1 MRITEH
7 SIEDFA
13 IKLLEHL
20 GYEYIYAPNI
30 APEFPSD
37 GGVAAAGGR
46 GGIFPSS
53 GGVPAAGGRGG
64 IFPSSGGVPAAG
76 GRGGIFPSS
85 GGVPAAGGRGGQDQ
99 RTSYE
104 EILLTHRLAEAVR
117 RINPTVPP
125 AAQEEA
131 IKEIQRIHSPEL
143 LTNNESFHRL
153 LTEGIKVS
161 YQKDGQQRGDL
172 VWLIDFNTPENNDF
186 IVANQFTVVEDGVNK
201 RPDVILFV
209 NGIPL
214 VVIELKN
221 AADENATIKSAFR
234 QIETYKAVI
243 PSLFTY
249 NAFTIISDGLEARAG
264 TLSSGMSRFMAW
276 KSADG
281 KEEASHLVSQM
292 ETLING
298 MLNKETLLD
307 LVRHFIVFEKSKKE
321 DSKTGVT
328 TISTVKKLAAYH
340 QYYAV
345 NRAVESAMRA
355 TGYSPSLKGWHQPA
369 ADDGVVNSP
378 SLKGWH
384 QPAADDGV
392 VNSPSLKG
400 WHQPAADDGV
410 VNSPSLKGWH
420 QPAADDGVVNSPSLK
435 GWHQPAADDGVVNSP
450 SLKGWHQPAADDGVV
465 NSPSLKGWHQPAA
478 DDGVVNSP
486 SLKGWHQPA
495 ADDGVVNS
503 PSLKG
508 WHRPEGDDGV
518 VKRTSKN
525 YFSLPYN
532 PKLKDRARE
541 LRKAG
546 NLPEVLFWN
555 EVKNKQFKG
564 YDFDRQKIIGN
575 YIVDFYCS
583 NCQVVIEIDGSSHD
597 DKVEYDA
604 ERDAFLESLGLTVI
618 HIPVNDIMKQI
629 SSVMNMLHEHPALAG
644 TKESPHPPA
653 VGTPPE
659 EGDFVQESPE
669 SYGVAGVKSQPKGD
683 RKGGVVWHTQGSGK
697 SLSMVFFTGKIVLAL
712 NNPTVVVI
720 TDRNDLDDQLF
731 DTFASSTQL
740 LRQEPKQIENR
751 NDLKEKLK
759 VASGGVIFTTIQKFS
774 PEEGNVYETLSER
787 ENIVVIADEAHRTQY
802 GFKAKTVDEKDEQG
816 NVIGKKTVYGFAKY
830 MRDALPNAT
839 YIGFTGTPIESTDV
853 NTPAVFG
860 NYIDVYDI
868 AQAVEDGAT
877 VRIYYES
884 RLAKVNL
891 SEEGKKLVEELD
903 DELDGEELTETQK
916 AKAKWT
922 QLEALIGSE
931 NRIKN
936 VANDIIQHFGQR
948 QEVFEGK
955 GMIVAMSRRIA
966 ADLYGEIIKL
976 KPEWHSADLDKGV
989 IKVVMTAASSD
1000 GEKIAKH
1007 HTTKQQRRMLADRM
1021 KDPDDELK
1029 LVIVRDM
1036 WLTGFDAP
1044 SMHTLYIDKPMKGHN
1059 LMQAIARVNRVYKDK
1074 PGGLVVDYL
1083 GIASDL
1089 KKALS
1094 FYSDAGGKGDPTI
1107 AQAQAVELMLEKL
1120 EVVSQMYSEFPSVGG
1135 VSATGGRG
1143 GFPYEDYFQAETGQ
1157 KLSMILAAEE
1167 HILGLEDGKKRYIN
1181 EVTALSKAFAI
1192 AVPHEQAMDVK
1203 DEVSFFQAVKA
1214 RLAKFDGTGSGRTDE
1229 EIETTIRQVIDQA
1242 LVSEQVIDVFDAAG
1256 IKKPDISILSEDF
1269 LMELKG
1275 MEHKNV
1281 ALEVLK
1287 KLLNDEIIAR
1297 SKKNLVKSK
1306 SLKEMLENSIKKYH
1320 NKILTAAEVMDELIK
1335 LSKEIV
1341 NMDSEAKK
1349 LGLSDFEYAF
1359 YTAVANND
1367 SAKQLMQ
1374 QDKLRELAVILTE
1387 RVKQNASIDWTI
1399 KESVRAKLKVII
1411 KRTLRQYGYPPDMQK
1426 LATETV
1432 LKQAEMIANEL
1443 SN

>member
-37 GGVAAAGGR
+37 GGV
-46 GGIFPSS
+46 
-53 GGVPAAGGRGG
+53 PAAGGRGG

-85 GGVPAAGGRGGQDQ
+85 GGVAAAGGRGGQDQ

-104 EILLTHRLAEAVR
+104 EILLTHRMAEAVR

-161 YQKDGQQRGDL
+161 YQKDEQQRGDL

-321 DSKTGVT
+321 DAKTGVT

-392 VNSPSLKG
+392 VNSPPKEG
-400 WHQPAADDGV
+400 WQTE
-410 VNSPSLKGWH
+410 S
-420 QPAADDGVVNSPSLK
+420 
-435 GWHQPAADDGVVNSP
+435 
-450 SLKGWHQPAADDGVV
+450 
-465 NSPSLKGWHQPAA
+465 
-478 DDGVVNSP
+478 
-486 SLKGWHQPA
+486 
-495 ADDGVVNS
+495 
-503 PSLKG
+503 
-508 WHRPEGDDGV
+508 DGV

-532 PKLKDRARE
+532 PKLKDRAKE

-618 HIPVNDIMKQI
+618 HIPVNDIMKQM
-629 SSVMNMLHEHPALAG
+629 SSVMNMLYEHPALSG
-644 TKESPHPPA
+644 TKEPPHPPA
-653 VGTPPE
+653 AGTPPE
-659 EGDFVQESPE
+659 EGNFVQESPE
-669 SYGVAGVKSQPKGD
+669 SYGVAGVKSQPEGD

-712 NNPTVVVI
+712 DNPTVVVI

-802 GFKAKTVDEKDEQG
+802 GFKAKTVDDKDEHG

-931 NRIKN
+931 NRMKN

-1214 RLAKFDGTGSGRTDE
+1214 RLAKFNETGSGRTDE

-1269 LMELKG
+1269 LLELKG

-1287 KLLNDEIIAR
+1287 KLLNDEIKAR

>member
-1 MRITEH
+1 MTRITENT
-7 SIEDFA
+7 IEDFA

-20 GYEYIYAPNI
+20 GYEYIYAPSI
-30 APEFPSD
+30 AHDGENPERS
-37 GGVAAAGGR
+37 
-46 GGIFPSS
+46 
-53 GGVPAAGGRGG
+53 
-64 IFPSSGGVPAAG
+64 
-76 GRGGIFPSS
+76 
-85 GGVPAAGGRGGQDQ
+85 
-99 RTSYE
+99 SYE
-104 EILLTHRLAEAVR
+104 EILLTHRMAEAVR

-125 AAQEEA
+125 AVQEEA

-307 LVRHFIVFEKSKKE
+307 LIRHFIVFEKSKKE
-321 DSKTGVT
+321 DAKTGVT

-355 TGYSPSLKGWHQPA
+355 TGYSPSLKGWKTQS
-369 ADDGVVNSP
+369 DGVVNSP
-378 SLKGWH
+378 PKEGWS
-384 QPAADDGV
+384 QTGV
-392 VNSPSLKG
+392 VPNPRVQEISR
-400 WHQPAADDGV
+400 
-410 VNSPSLKGWH
+410 N
-420 QPAADDGVVNSPSLK
+420 
-435 GWHQPAADDGVVNSP
+435 
-450 SLKGWHQPAADDGVV
+450 
-465 NSPSLKGWHQPAA
+465 
-478 DDGVVNSP
+478 
-486 SLKGWHQPA
+486 
-495 ADDGVVNS
+495 
-503 PSLKG
+503 
-508 WHRPEGDDGV
+508 
-518 VKRTSKN
+518 SKN
-525 YFSLPYN
+525 YLSLPYN
-532 PKLKDRARE
+532 PKLKERAKE

-546 NLPEVLFWN
+546 NLSEVLFWN
-555 EVKNKQFKG
+555 QVKRQQFKG

-575 YIVDFYCS
+575 YIVDFYCA
-583 NCQVVIEIDGSSHD
+583 NCNVVIEIDGSSHD

-604 ERDAFLESLGLTVI
+604 ERDAYLESLGLTVI
-618 HIPVNDIMKQI
+618 HILVNDVMKRMDE
-629 SSVMNMLHEHPALAG
+629 VMEMLDRHPALQV
-644 TKESPHPPA
+644 EEPPRLS
-653 VGTPPE
+653 GTPPE
-659 EGDFVQESPE
+659 EGNFVQESPE

-712 NNPTVVVI
+712 DNPTVVVI

-802 GFKAKTVDEKDEQG
+802 GFKAKTVDEKDEHG

-936 VANDIIQHFGQR
+936 VANDIIQHFDQR

-966 ADLYGEIIKL
+966 ADLYEEIIKL
-976 KPEWHSADLDKGV
+976 KPEWHSDDLDKGV
-989 IKVVMTAASSD
+989 IKVVMTSSSSD
-1000 GEKIAKH
+1000 GPKIAKH
-1007 HTTKQQRRMLADRM
+1007 HTTKQQRRTLADRM

-1120 EVVSQMYSEFPSVGG
+1120 EVVSQMYS
-1135 VSATGGRG
+1135 

-1287 KLLNDEIIAR
+1287 KLLNDEIKAR

-1306 SLKEMLENSIKKYH
+1306 SLKEMLENSIKKYL
-1320 NKILTAAEVMDELIK
+1320 NKILTAAEVMEELIK

-1411 KRTLRQYGYPPDMQK
+1411 KRTLRQFGYPPDMQK

-1432 LKQAEMIANEL
+1432 LKQAEIIAKEL
-1443 SN
+1443 NDY